1 MGNDDH
7 RRHAT
12 QWVLHLDESGDFS
25 APGNAVLV
33 AGIML
38 QEPPSDAADQ
48 ILAGVLRRIDPLVP
62 YPPHAT
68 DLRQPAWWVARW
80 MLADPSVR
88 EIHPAREVLDRAA
101 ATLQRGGA
109 APLLARMNDQLT
121 RRQTPDYDS
130 LKLATRWLRDR
141 DPALCRELE
150 SLARG
155 SEDRYRAIGTQLRT
169 LYGDARCHVVAAAD
183 PGGVGLD
190 GADRYLS
197 LLTVLFERVFAL
209 LRARPAQRH
218 EVRVVA
224 AQRHVA
230 NPHMGRRRM
239 LMPQDLGECVRQAE
253 RFPLF
258 APASAPDTIV
268 RILPWRSVAYREQ
281 VPPGVALADFVA
293 NRVRRVLLQGPGW
306 EQASDEIAA
315 ATGLATM
322 VPARALP
329 EGGAQPTIAAAGA
342 PREAVAAAFQ
352 GVSTE
357 DQPLPSG
364 RWTTEQAQRWIAV
377 ADTLR
382 KEAVR

>member
-7 RRHAT
+7 RRHPT
-12 QWVLHLDESGDFS
+12 QWVLHLDESGDFAS
-25 APGNAVLV
+25 PGNAVLV

-38 QEPPSDAADQ
+38 QERPSEAADQ

-80 MLADPSVR
+80 MLADPAVR
-88 EIHPAREVLDRAA
+88 EIHPARQVLDRAA
-101 ATLQRGGA
+101 ATIQRGGS
-109 APLLARMNDQLT
+109 APLLARMNEQLQLA
-121 RRQTPDYDS
+121 QTPDYDA
-130 LKLATRWLRDR
+130 LQLATRWLRDR
-141 DPALCRELE
+141 DSALCRELE

-155 SEDRYRAIGTQLRT
+155 AEDRYRAIGTQLRT

-183 PGGVGLD
+183 PGGVSLE

-224 AQRHVA
+224 AQRHVTDTR
-230 NPHMGRRRM
+230 MGRRRM

-258 APASAPDTIV
+258 APVSAPDTIV
-268 RILPWRSVAYREQ
+268 RILPWSSVSYREQ

-306 EQASDEIAA
+306 EKANDEIVAV
-315 ATGLATM
+315 TGLTTM
-322 VPARALP
+322 VPARVLP
-329 EGGAQPTIAAAGA
+329 DGGAQPTIAATGA

-352 GVSTE
+352 GVSAM
-357 DQPLPSG
+357 DLPLLSG
-364 RWTTEQAQRWIAV
+364 RWTIEQAQRWIAV

-382 KEAVR
+382 AEAAR